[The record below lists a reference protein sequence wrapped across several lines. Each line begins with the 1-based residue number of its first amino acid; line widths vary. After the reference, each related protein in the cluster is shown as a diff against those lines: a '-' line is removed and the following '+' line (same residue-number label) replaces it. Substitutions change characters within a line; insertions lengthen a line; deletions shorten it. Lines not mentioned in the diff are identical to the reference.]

1 MHLKTCLE
9 DILIL
14 KADLSYL
21 MNTSVKFYFP
31 VAAWLLFMFGFP
43 TIFHA
48 LDFGP
53 VRYNLDKI
61 VHFVEYGIL
70 CGLLTRAFYNSG
82 SHRVLVRS
90 LLLSLGISLFIA
102 GIDEMYQLY
111 IPGRSASFYDF
122 TADVIGIVCALV
134 VFRFLIHSSASSH
147 ELD

>member
-1 MHLKTCLE
+1 MRLKTCLE
-9 DILIL
+9 DILIP
-14 KADLSYL
+14 KADLSYP
-21 MNTSVKFYFP
+21 MNTSVKFYLL
-31 VAAWLLFMFGFP
+31 VTAWLLFIFNFP

-48 LDFGP
+48 LDFCP

-82 SHRVLVRS
+82 SDRLLIRS

-102 GIDEMYQLY
+102 GVDEMYQLY

-122 TADVIGIVCALV
+122 AADVIGIVCALV
-134 VFRFLIHSSASSH
+134 VFRFLNHSLASSR

>member
-14 KADLSYL
+14 KADQSYP
-21 MNTSVKFYFP
+21 MNTSVKFYLP
-31 VAAWLLFMFGFP
+31 VVVWLLFMFSFP
-43 TIFHA
+43 TIIHS

-70 CGLLTRAFYNSG
+70 CGLLIRVFYNGG
-82 SHRVLVRS
+82 SDRVLIRS

-122 TADVIGIVCALV
+122 AADVIGIVCALA